1 MSKRHFLEFEQ
12 PIAELESKI
21 DELRYVQNESAVD
34 ISDEIDRLGQKS
46 QQLTK
51 DIYSSLTPWQ
61 VTQIARHPQRPYTLD
76 YVGEIF
82 TDFQELHGDR
92 NFADDLSI
100 VGGLARFNG
109 QACMVLGHQKGRD
122 TKERGL
128 RNFGMAR
135 PEGYR
140 KALRLMK
147 LAEKFGLPVFTFVDT
162 PGAYP
167 GIGAEE
173 RGQSEAIGRNI
184 FEMAQLEV
192 PIITTIIG
200 EGGSGG
206 ALAIS
211 VADQVLMLQYSVYSV
226 ISPEGCASILWKTA
240 ERASDA
246 AEALGITAH
255 RLKALGVIDKIV
267 SEPVGGAH
275 RDPKQMAAHLKRA
288 LNDALRQV
296 RRPEAQGTAAAPLR
310 APAVLRPLHRHQG
323 ALSAIGGDAAA
334 RRGGR
339 QRRPRLDGAAARHRA
354 CGAAARRLEVVA
366 LHVHHGL
373 LPAGRRLGRAGAAP
387 GAALGGAR
395 PAGQPALRRLHGA
408 PARGRERRGLGAA
421 RALPRAGR
429 DGARTA
435 ARHRAAGPPPPRPGR
450 DLPAAGPARRR
461 RRPGWR
467 RCRARRSATA
477 SPGRGPGWSSR
488 ARRSRPMCGAIACA
502 SSTTPATP
510 TRASRATACA
520 QRSGRR

>member
-1 MSKRHFLEFEQ
+1 MNKRHFLEFESSV
-12 PIAELESKI
+12 ADLESKI

-34 ISDEIDRLGQKS
+34 ISEEIDRLSAKS

-76 YVGEIF
+76 YVNQIF

-92 NFADDLSI
+92 HYADDLSI

-109 QACMVLGHQKGRD
+109 AACMVLGHQKGRD
-122 TKERGL
+122 TKERTL
-128 RNFGMAR
+128 RNFGMSR

-147 LAEKFGLPVFTFVDT
+147 LAEKFGIPVFTFVDT

-184 FEMAQLEV
+184 FEMAKLEV
-192 PIITTIIG
+192 PIVTTIIG

-211 VADQVLMLQYSVYSV
+211 VGDQLLMLQFAVYSV

-240 ERASDA
+240 ERANDA

-275 RDPKQMAAHLKRA
+275 RDMPWMAAQLKRGLA
-288 LNDALRQV
+288 DGLRQV
-296 RRPEAQGTAAAPLR
+296 SDLKPKEL
-310 APAVLRPLHRHQG
+310 L
-323 ALSAIGGDAAA
+323 
-334 RRGGR
+334 
-339 QRRPRLDGAAARHRA
+339 QRRYDRLRSY
-354 CGAAARRLEVVA
+354 
-366 LHVHHGL
+366 
-373 LPAGRRLGRAGAAP
+373 GRFADST
-387 GAALGGAR
+387 
-395 PAGQPALRRLHGA
+395 
-408 PARGRERRGLGAA
+408 ER
-421 RALPRAGR
+421 
-429 DGARTA
+429 
-435 ARHRAAGPPPPRPGR
+435 
-450 DLPAAGPARRR
+450 
-461 RRPGWR
+461 
-467 RCRARRSATA
+467 
-477 SPGRGPGWSSR
+477 
-488 ARRSRPMCGAIACA
+488 
-502 SSTTPATP
+502 
-510 TRASRATACA
+510 
-520 QRSGRR
+520 